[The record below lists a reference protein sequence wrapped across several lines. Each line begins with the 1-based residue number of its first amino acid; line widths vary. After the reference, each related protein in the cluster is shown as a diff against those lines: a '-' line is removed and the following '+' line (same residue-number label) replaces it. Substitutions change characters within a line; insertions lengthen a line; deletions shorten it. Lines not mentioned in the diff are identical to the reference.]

1 MYLTFQAF
9 ACVLEA
15 DLKHLELEGSD
26 IDIASPAER
35 HCYPVSLIRLFTE
48 RHCWPVSL
56 IRLFAAIS
64 R

>member
-1 MYLTFQAF
+1 MYLSFQAF

-15 DLKHLELEGSD
+15 DLKHLELEGRGLD
-26 IDIASPAER
+26 IVIASPA
-35 HCYPVSLIRLFTE
+35 E